1 MSTKKPGGHPARA
14 AQAEDAREARRA
26 KATALRQR
34 ELARERSRR
43 VLLTSIAV
51 VVVLAIVAV
60 VVVVIERSRPDT
72 VATAA
77 QEVPPS
83 ASGMGAGIVLP
94 GTPAQGAPTLDV
106 WLDYQCPYCERFET
120 AAGDDVVRLAADGEA
135 EVVVHTV
142 TFLDGNLGND
152 ASQRAAEGAA
162 AAAAQGRFVEYN
174 RVVFANQPEREGA
187 GYTDAQLRDF
197 AEQAG
202 VPDLAQW
209 QAAYDGHAYRDY
221 VQSVQDS
228 MGDNGVSGTPT
239 VTVTP
244 EGGQKQEIPTQ
255 DLLGSDPATALEQ
268 AVAAATT
275 TP

>member
-14 AQAEDAREARRA
+14 GQAEDAREARRA
-26 KATALRQR
+26 KAAALRQR

-43 VLLTSIAV
+43 VLLVSTAV

-60 VVVVIERSRPDT
+60 VVVVINRSRPAE
-72 VATAA
+72 VALAE
-77 QEVPPS
+77 QQVPPS
-83 ASGMGAGIVLP
+83 ASAMGAGLTLP
-94 GTPAQGAPTLDV
+94 GTPAPGAPTLDV
-106 WLDYQCPYCERFET
+106 WLDYQCPYCARFET
-120 AAGDDVVRLAADGEA
+120 AAGDAVVQLAADGQA
-135 EVVVHTV
+135 QVVVHTL

-152 ASQRAAEGAA
+152 ASQRAAEAA
-162 AAAAQGRFVEYN
+162 AAADAQGRFVEYN
-174 RVVFANQPEREGA
+174 RTVFANQPEREGA

-202 VPDLAQW
+202 VPDLEQW

-221 VQSVQDS
+221 VQSVADT
-228 MGDNGVSGTPT
+228 MRDNDVSGTPT

-244 EGGQKQEIPTQ
+244 QGGQKQEVPTQ
-255 DLLGSDPATALEQ
+255 DLLGPDPAAALQ
-268 AVAAATT
+268 RAVAAATT